1 MKVVFITKQGW
12 WIILAVCVFV
22 LGNCVLLYRFIN
34 KTSIAELENAAR
46 LKEISNSYLAK
57 FKNSDSKLKDV
68 AEAVQKLQSKPTKS
82 DNLELEIR
90 ENSNDNIN
98 GGFHVETPAVQVQLK
113 AEPQRTATSWK
124 PKVVLAATKTAEE
137 FVAAVLVMACNRP
150 TVKRCLDLL
159 LNYRPSAKEFPIVV
173 SQDCGDEATAN
184 VIRSYGNKVSFIQQ
198 PDLSEV
204 RDVPANMRGMMGY
217 YKISRHYKWALGQ
230 VFDKMGHDTVLIV
243 EDDLDIAPDFYEYFK
258 ATKPLLDKDPSL
270 WCISAWNDNGKE
282 GMVKRNDI
290 LYRTDFFPGLGW
302 MMRKSLW
309 IELQPKWPL
318 GFWDDWMREASQR
331 KDRSCIRP
339 EIPRTR
345 TFGPVGVSRG
355 QFFDQHLKFIKLN
368 DQRHPFSKTDLSY
381 LLKDNYDQRFVVR
394 VHSLPLVTA
403 NQLVEKKVFA
413 KDVQVHYSSQKNF
426 EQVAKQLG
434 AMTDYKAGIPRMA
447 YKGIVSIVFS
457 GINVHIVPSD

>member
-12 WIILAVCVFV
+12 WIILAACVFV

-34 KTSIAELENAAR
+34 KTSIAELEKAAR
-46 LKEISNSYLAK
+46 LKEISDSYFENLK
-57 FKNSDSKLKDV
+57 ESDSKLKDL
-68 AEAVQKLQSKPTKS
+68 AEAVQRLQSKPVKS
-82 DNLELEIR
+82 DNIGLEIR
-90 ENSNDNIN
+90 EQNNNEVHA
-98 GGFHVETPAVQVQLK
+98 GFQVETPAEVQLK
-113 AEPQRTATSWK
+113 AEPQKTATLLKSK
-124 PKVVLAATKTAEE
+124 LLLPVTTEAEE

-159 LNYRPSAKEFPIVV
+159 IKYRPSVKEFPIVV
-173 SQDCGDEATAN
+173 SQDCGDAATAN
-184 VIRSYGNKVSFIQQ
+184 VIRSYGNQVSFIQQ
-198 PDLSEV
+198 PDLSDV

-217 YKISRHYKWALGQ
+217 FKISRHYKWALGQ
-230 VFDKMGHDTVLIV
+230 VFDNMGYDTVLIV

-270 WCISAWNDNGKE
+270 WCVSAWNDNGKE
-282 GMVKRNDI
+282 GMVKRNDV

-309 IELQPKWPL
+309 VELEPKWPL

-345 TFGPVGVSRG
+345 TFGRVGVSRG
-355 QFFDQHLKFIKLN
+355 QFYDQHLKFIKLN
-368 DQRHPFSKTDLSY
+368 DQKHPFSKTDLSY

-403 NQLVEKKVFA
+403 DQLVEKKVFA
-413 KDVQVHYSSQKNF
+413 TDVQVHYSSPMNF
-426 EQVAKQLG
+426 AQVAKQLG
-434 AMTDYKAGIPRMA
+434 AMTDFKAGIPRMA

-457 GINVHIVPSD
+457 GINVHIVPSE

>member
-12 WIILAVCVFV
+12 WIILAACVFV

-34 KTSIAELENAAR
+34 KTSIAELEKAAR
-46 LKEISNSYLAK
+46 LKEISDSYLENLK
-57 FKNSDSKLKDV
+57 ESDSKLKDL
-68 AEAVQKLQSKPTKS
+68 AEAVQRLQSKPVKS
-82 DNLELEIR
+82 DNIGLEIR
-90 ENSNDNIN
+90 EQNNNEVHA
-98 GGFHVETPAVQVQLK
+98 GFQVETPAEVQLK
-113 AEPQRTATSWK
+113 AEPQKTATLLKSK
-124 PKVVLAATKTAEE
+124 LLLPVTTEAEE

-159 LNYRPSAKEFPIVV
+159 IKYRPSVKEFPIVV
-173 SQDCGDEATAN
+173 SQDCGDAATAN
-184 VIRSYGNKVSFIQQ
+184 VIRSYGNQVSFIQQ
-198 PDLSEV
+198 PDLSDV

-217 YKISRHYKWALGQ
+217 FKISRHYKWALGQ
-230 VFDKMGHDTVLIV
+230 VFDNMGYDTVLIV

-270 WCISAWNDNGKE
+270 WCVSAWNDNGKE
-282 GMVKRNDI
+282 RMVKRNDV

-309 IELQPKWPL
+309 VELEPKWPL

-345 TFGPVGVSRG
+345 TFGRVGVSRG
-355 QFFDQHLKFIKLN
+355 QFYDQHLKFIKLN
-368 DQRHPFSKTDLSY
+368 DQKHPFSKTDLSY

-403 NQLVEKKVFA
+403 DQLVEKKVFA
-413 KDVQVHYSSQKNF
+413 TDVQVHYSSPMNF
-426 EQVAKQLG
+426 AQVAKQLG
-434 AMTDYKAGIPRMA
+434 AMTDFKAGIPRMA

-457 GINVHIVPSD
+457 GINVHIVPSE

>member
-12 WIILAVCVFV
+12 WIILAACVFV

-34 KTSIAELENAAR
+34 KTSIAELEKAAR
-46 LKEISNSYLAK
+46 LKEISDSYLEN
-57 FKNSDSKLKDV
+57 FKESDSKLKDL
-68 AEAVQKLQSKPTKS
+68 AEAVQRLQSKPVKS
-82 DNLELEIR
+82 DNVGLEIR
-90 ENSNDNIN
+90 EQNNNEVHA
-98 GGFHVETPAVQVQLK
+98 GFQVETPAEVQLK
-113 AEPQRTATSWK
+113 AGPQKTATLLKSK
-124 PKVVLAATKTAEE
+124 LLLPVTTAAEE

-159 LNYRPSAKEFPIVV
+159 IKYRPSVKEFPIVV
-173 SQDCGDEATAN
+173 SQDCGDAATAN
-184 VIRSYGNKVSFIQQ
+184 VIRSYGNQVSFIQQ
-198 PDLSEV
+198 PDLSDV
-204 RDVPANMRGMMGY
+204 RDVPADMRGMMGY
-217 YKISRHYKWALGQ
+217 FKISRHYKWALGQ
-230 VFDKMGHDTVLIV
+230 VFDNMGYDTVLIV

-270 WCISAWNDNGKE
+270 WCVSAWNDNGKE
-282 GMVKRNDI
+282 GMVKRNDV

-309 IELQPKWPL
+309 IELEPKWPL

-331 KDRSCIRP
+331 KNRSCIRP

-345 TFGPVGVSRG
+345 TFGRVGVSRG
-355 QFFDQHLKFIKLN
+355 QFYDQHLKFIKLN
-368 DQRHPFSKTDLSY
+368 DQKHPFSKTDLSY
-381 LLKDNYDQRFVVR
+381 LLKDSYDQRFVVR

-403 NQLVEKKVFA
+403 DQLVEKKVFA
-413 KDVQVHYSSQKNF
+413 TNVQVHYSSPKNF

-434 AMTDYKAGIPRMA
+434 AMTDFKAGIPRMA

-457 GINVHIVPSD
+457 GINVHIVPSE

>member
-12 WIILAVCVFV
+12 WIILAACVFV

-34 KTSIAELENAAR
+34 KTSIAELEKAAR
-46 LKEISNSYLAK
+46 LKEISDSYFENLK
-57 FKNSDSKLKDV
+57 ESDSTLKDL
-68 AEAVQKLQSKPTKS
+68 AEAVQRLQSKPVKS
-82 DNLELEIR
+82 DNIGLEIR
-90 ENSNDNIN
+90 EQNNNEVHA
-98 GGFHVETPAVQVQLK
+98 GFQVETPAEVQLK
-113 AEPQRTATSWK
+113 AEPQKTATLLKSK
-124 PKVVLAATKTAEE
+124 LLLPVTTEAEE

-159 LNYRPSAKEFPIVV
+159 IKYRPSVKEFPIVV
-173 SQDCGDEATAN
+173 SQDCGDAATAN
-184 VIRSYGNKVSFIQQ
+184 VIRSYGNQVSFIQQ
-198 PDLSEV
+198 PDLSDV

-217 YKISRHYKWALGQ
+217 FKISRHYKWALGQ
-230 VFDKMGHDTVLIV
+230 VFDNMGYDTVLIV

-270 WCISAWNDNGKE
+270 WCVSAWNDNGKE
-282 GMVKRNDI
+282 GMVKRNDV

-309 IELQPKWPL
+309 IELEPKWPL

-345 TFGPVGVSRG
+345 TFGRVGVSRG
-355 QFFDQHLKFIKLN
+355 QFYDQHLKFIKLN
-368 DQRHPFSKTDLSY
+368 DQKHPFSKTDLSY

-403 NQLVEKKVFA
+403 DQLVEKKVFA
-413 KDVQVHYSSQKNF
+413 TDVQVHYSSPMNF
-426 EQVAKQLG
+426 AQVAKQLG
-434 AMTDYKAGIPRMA
+434 AMTDFKAGIPRMA

-457 GINVHIVPSD
+457 GINVHIVPSE

>member
-12 WIILAVCVFV
+12 WIILAACVFV

-34 KTSIAELENAAR
+34 KTSIAELEKASR
-46 LKEISNSYLAK
+46 LKEISDSYFDNLK
-57 FKNSDSKLKDV
+57 ESDSKLKDL
-68 AEAVQKLQSKPTKS
+68 AEAVQRLQSKPVKS
-82 DNLELEIR
+82 DNVGLEIR
-90 ENSNDNIN
+90 EQNNNEVHA
-98 GGFHVETPAVQVQLK
+98 GFQVETPAEGQLK
-113 AEPQRTATSWK
+113 AEPQKTATLLKSK
-124 PKVVLAATKTAEE
+124 LLLPVTTEAEE

-159 LNYRPSAKEFPIVV
+159 IKYRPSVKEFPIVV
-173 SQDCGDEATAN
+173 SQDCGDAATAN
-184 VIRSYGNKVSFIQQ
+184 VIRSYGNQVSFIQQ
-198 PDLSEV
+198 PDLSDV

-217 YKISRHYKWALGQ
+217 FKISRHYKWALGQ
-230 VFDKMGHDTVLIV
+230 VFDNMGYDTVLIV

-270 WCISAWNDNGKE
+270 WCVSAWNDNGKE
-282 GMVKRNDI
+282 GMVKRNDV

-309 IELQPKWPL
+309 VELEPKWPL

-345 TFGPVGVSRG
+345 TFGRVGVSRG
-355 QFFDQHLKFIKLN
+355 QFYDQHLKFIKLN
-368 DQRHPFSKTDLSY
+368 DQKHPFSKTDLSY

-403 NQLVEKKVFA
+403 DQLVEKKVFA
-413 KDVQVHYSSQKNF
+413 TDVQVHYSSPMNF
-426 EQVAKQLG
+426 AQVAKQLG
-434 AMTDYKAGIPRMA
+434 AMTDFKAGIPRMA

-457 GINVHIVPSD
+457 GINVHIVPSE